1 MSQSSKVALKLQI
14 VAILYIQLDTRE
26 FVVAVMRL
34 LNYGFILEKTLNSA
48 KLFKFV
54 MDKNIVNLDSIKV
67 PKLLIQLKTN

>member
-34 LNYGFILEKTLNSA
+34 LNYGFILEKTLNFA